1 VGLEKELA
9 LEPDPYRY
17 ERRSKMDLEPKEE
30 AQTVENMVEIIVGIL
45 MGMTDDPDFTDYV

>member
-1 VGLEKELA
+1 
-9 LEPDPYRY
+9 
-17 ERRSKMDLEPKEE
+17 MDLEPKEE